1 MLDKSQL
8 SPPVATANVSAQEIA
23 RFDALA
29 DAWWDPDGKY
39 KTALSFNAARVDF
52 IEQAINK
59 HFRPKGLAD
68 ALFEGL
74 SVLDVGSGG
83 GLICDP
89 LAKRGADVTGIDASA
104 TSVEV
109 ARRHALKQ
117 NLPVSYHH
125 CLAGEWADKGQQYDV
140 VINAEVVEHVPD
152 QQTLIQECA
161 SMVKPGGL
169 LILATLNR
177 TFRSFIVAIVGAEY
191 VMRYLPVGTHSWS
204 KFVKPEELDSWTG
217 SQFVR
222 HTQSGFKLNP
232 LTGHWK
238 TTPSMAVNY
247 LCCYKKQP

>member
-83 GLICDP
+83 GLIC
-89 LAKRGADVTGIDASA
+89 
-104 TSVEV
+104 
-109 ARRHALKQ
+109 
-117 NLPVSYHH
+117 
-125 CLAGEWADKGQQYDV
+125 
-140 VINAEVVEHVPD
+140 
-152 QQTLIQECA
+152 
-161 SMVKPGGL
+161 
-169 LILATLNR
+169 
-177 TFRSFIVAIVGAEY
+177 
-191 VMRYLPVGTHSWS
+191 
-204 KFVKPEELDSWTG
+204 
-217 SQFVR
+217 
-222 HTQSGFKLNP
+222 
-232 LTGHWK
+232 
-238 TTPSMAVNY
+238 
-247 LCCYKKQP
+247 